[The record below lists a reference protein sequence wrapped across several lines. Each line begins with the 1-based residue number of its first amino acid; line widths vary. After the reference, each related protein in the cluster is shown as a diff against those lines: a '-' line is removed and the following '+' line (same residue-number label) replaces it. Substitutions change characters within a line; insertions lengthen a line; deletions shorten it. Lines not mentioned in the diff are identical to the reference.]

1 MSTRNP
7 ATAAKRL
14 PIVLSTTAL
23 VVAVFGS
30 TPVGHAV
37 GSAVPFATHA
47 KTADRAS
54 NAGAVNGI
62 KASKTPRAG
71 WLVPLGK
78 DGKFPASVG
87 ASGLA
92 GPLGPKGER
101 GEQGAA
107 GPTGPKGAPGAK
119 GATGPAGTPGP
130 PGPRGPSGI
139 SGWQYVVSPGID
151 VPKGTRQ
158 DDTALCPSGKKAVG
172 GGVSTSLELAEVR
185 QSAPLDYG
193 RGWAGTVAHQSINTL
208 PDRMYVW
215 VICAYVAS

>member
-1 MSTRNP
+1 MNKRHN
-7 ATAAKRL
+7 RL
-14 PIVLSTTAL
+14 PIVLAATAL
-23 VVAVFGS
+23 AVAVFGS

-62 KASKTPRAG
+62 KASKSPRAG

-87 ASGLA
+87 VSGLA
-92 GPLGPKGER
+92 GTQGPKGER
-101 GEQGAA
+101 GEQGAP
-107 GPTGPKGAPGAK
+107 GPAGPKGAIGAK

-139 SGWQYVVSPGID
+139 SGLEYRTSPGTD
-151 VPKGTRQ
+151 VPKGTRHSA
-158 DDTALCPSGKKAVG
+158 TVACPTGKKALG
-172 GGVSTSLELAEVR
+172 GGVSTSMWLADVR
-185 QSAPLDYG
+185 QSAPLNYG
-193 RGWAGTVAHQSINTL
+193 TGWLGVVAHESINDL